1 MKHKSNLLRVLC
13 FAISL
18 LFCSSYA
25 THSEAASWQGIE
37 PFKSRRAD
45 VIKILGQPI
54 SETTDGVLR
63 FTVMGGSVQVS
74 FVSQKFVATKKLSKE
89 LEGTVLEIVLQ
100 HGSSS
105 NTPASMNLLQNK
117 AFIRDDKQNV
127 SVFRNPKEG
136 IVYTFIDG
144 TLKTTR
150 YTFADEQL
158 VRARR

>member
-1 MKHKSNLLRVLC
+1 
-13 FAISL
+13 
-18 LFCSSYA
+18 
-25 THSEAASWQGIE
+25 
-37 PFKSRRAD
+37 
-45 VIKILGQPI
+45 
-54 SETTDGVLR
+54 
-63 FTVMGGSVQVS
+63 
-74 FVSQKFVATKKLSKE
+74 VATKKLSKE